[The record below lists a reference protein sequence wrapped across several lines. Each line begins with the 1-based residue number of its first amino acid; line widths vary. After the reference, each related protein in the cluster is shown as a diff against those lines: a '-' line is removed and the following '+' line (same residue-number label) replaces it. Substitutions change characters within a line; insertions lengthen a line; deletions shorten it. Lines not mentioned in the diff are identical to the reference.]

1 MKKRAIVTHA
11 AQEKVTVKT
20 YSIIYNILDD
30 IQKVIQGLYKIEFE
44 EIEQSEI
51 KIREMFKFSK
61 IGNIAGCHITKGKV
75 ERNDKVRVIRDGN
88 EIFSG
93 EIESLKRFKEDVKE
107 VAEGFECGI
116 VLKGMNDLQV
126 DDIIISYKIKEK
138 KIL

>member
-1 MKKRAIVTHA
+1 
-11 AQEKVTVKT
+11 
-20 YSIIYNILDD
+20 
-30 IQKVIQGLYKIEFE
+30 
-44 EIEQSEI
+44 
-51 KIREMFKFSK
+51 MFKFSK
-61 IGNIAGCHITKGKV
+61 IGKIAGCHITKGKV
-75 ERNDKVRVIRDGN
+75 ERNDKIRVIRDGN